1 MRFWHVFPKES
12 PHEPTSP
19 SVFFDTDFCHCAIV
33 HSNWFCWFFL
43 RGRSWFFLRGRRPL
57 CGDVLFL
64 LCCLFDFSHLLRSNL
79 RCLQFVLR
87 HLFFSCSFL
96 LLRCNPGS
104 CLLCTL
110 LCLCNF
116 MSCLLLLAFFLLL
129 PLPAPRLFLAS
140 SAFFLASSFA
150 FSAASAAFFRAAS
163 FAAASAAALRRASS
177 AAASSAF
184 FLAAAS

>member
-1 MRFWHVFPKES
+1 MFFPRS
-12 PHEPTSP
+12 LHMSRPVHQC
-19 SVFFDTDFCHCAIV
+19 FFDTDFCHCVIV
-33 HSNWFCWFFL
+33 HSN
-43 RGRSWFFLRGRRPL
+43 WFFLRGRRPL

-104 CLLCTL
+104 CLLCPL

-116 MSCLLLLAFFLLL
+116 MSCLLLLAFFCFCLCPLRGFFWL
-129 PLPAPRLFLAS
+129 PR
-140 SAFFLASSFA
+140 
-150 FSAASAAFFRAAS
+150 
-163 FAAASAAALRRASS
+163 
-177 AAASSAF
+177 
-184 FLAAAS
+184 